1 MTKTEIKKHINK
13 SVYQFVES
21 LGYMISDDGDGGR
34 VMFYNPEFKNWD
46 DAIEY
51 HRSSHYVD
59 VFSYAEDTVKLDAA
73 KINEYVKVVKADIK
87 WKLALENGDVE

>member
-34 VMFYNPEFKNWD
+34 VLFYNPEFENWD

-51 HRSSHYVD
+51 HRSSHYAD

-73 KINEYVKVVKADIK
+73 KINEYVKAVKADIE
-87 WKLALENGDVE
+87 WKLAIENGDVE